1 MSDVLKRSQRLYA
14 RQLEGKTTRQ
24 LVLEHASIEG
34 ISETTAWDDWNRVK
48 VWNNED
54 WEKDRE
60 TLLPRLQ
67 AMRVR
72 LFNKAVKK
80 GQLQTAAQILDS
92 LGKVIGESV
101 ETVNIQAPELSIRVI
116 KDLECWLQEEGLENR
131 IFLVLNCSE
140 ELLTTWRSLFLLC
153 SYLSDGKDIAWKELK
168 RLTPKDMD
176 SK

>member
-1 MSDVLKRSQRLYA
+1 MVPRGTAQQVQQRAQRLYS
-14 RQLEGKTTRQ
+14 RQLDGKTTRQ
-24 LVLEHASIEG
+24 LVIEHSKIEQISI
-34 ISETTAWDDWNRVK
+34 TTAWEDWGRVK

-60 TLLPRLQ
+60 NLLPRLQ

-101 ETVNIQAPELSIRVI
+101 ETVNIQAPELSIRV
-116 KDLECWLQEEGLENR
+116 E
-131 IFLVLNCSE
+131 
-140 ELLTTWRSLFLLC
+140 
-153 SYLSDGKDIAWKELK
+153 
-168 RLTPKDMD
+168 PKN
-176 SK
+176 

>member
-1 MSDVLKRSQRLYA
+1 MASSTFPDNVFNNPLAQPAKKSTRSSVSDVLKRSQRLYA

-24 LVLEHASIEG
+24 LVIEHANIEG
-34 ISETTAWDDWNRVK
+34 ISETTAWLDWDRVK

-60 TLLPRLQ
+60 SLLPRLQ

-72 LFNKAVKK
+72 LFNNAVKK

-101 ETVNIQAPELSIRVI
+101 ETVNIQAPELSIKV
-116 KDLECWLQEEGLENR
+116 E
-131 IFLVLNCSE
+131 
-140 ELLTTWRSLFLLC
+140 
-153 SYLSDGKDIAWKELK
+153 
-168 RLTPKDMD
+168 PKN
-176 SK
+176 

>member
-1 MSDVLKRSQRLYA
+1 MASSTFPDNVFNNPLAQPAKKRTRSSVSDVLKRSQRLYA

-24 LVLEHASIEG
+24 LVIEHANIEG
-34 ISETTAWDDWNRVK
+34 ISETTAWQDWDKVK

-92 LGKVIGESV
+92 LGKVIGESA
-101 ETVNIQAPELSIRVI
+101 ETVNIQAPELSIRV
-116 KDLECWLQEEGLENR
+116 E
-131 IFLVLNCSE
+131 
-140 ELLTTWRSLFLLC
+140 
-153 SYLSDGKDIAWKELK
+153 
-168 RLTPKDMD
+168 PKN
-176 SK
+176 

>member
-1 MSDVLKRSQRLYA
+1 VASSTFPDNIINNPLAQPAKKRTRSSLSDVLKRSQRLYA

-24 LVLEHASIEG
+24 LVIEHANIEG
-34 ISETTAWDDWNRVK
+34 ISETTAWQDWDKVK

-60 TLLPRLQ
+60 SLLPRLQ

-101 ETVNIQAPELSIRVI
+101 ETVNIQAPELSIKV
-116 KDLECWLQEEGLENR
+116 E
-131 IFLVLNCSE
+131 
-140 ELLTTWRSLFLLC
+140 
-153 SYLSDGKDIAWKELK
+153 
-168 RLTPKDMD
+168 PKN
-176 SK
+176 

>member
-1 MSDVLKRSQRLYA
+1 MASSTFPDSVFNNPLAQPAKKRTRSSVSDVLKRSQRLYA

-24 LVLEHASIEG
+24 LVIEHANIEG
-34 ISETTAWDDWNRVK
+34 ISETTAWQDWDKVK

-101 ETVNIQAPELSIRVI
+101 ETVNIQAPELSIRV
-116 KDLECWLQEEGLENR
+116 E
-131 IFLVLNCSE
+131 
-140 ELLTTWRSLFLLC
+140 
-153 SYLSDGKDIAWKELK
+153 
-168 RLTPKDMD
+168 PKN
-176 SK
+176 

>member
-1 MSDVLKRSQRLYA
+1 MASSTFPDNVFNNPLAQPAKKRTRSSLSDVPKRSQRLYA

-24 LVLEHASIEG
+24 LVIEHANIAG
-34 ISETTAWDDWNRVK
+34 ISETTAWQDWDKVK
-48 VWNNED
+48 KWNDED
-54 WEKDRE
+54 WQKDRE

-101 ETVNIQAPELSIRVI
+101 ETVNIQAPELSIKV
-116 KDLECWLQEEGLENR
+116 E
-131 IFLVLNCSE
+131 
-140 ELLTTWRSLFLLC
+140 
-153 SYLSDGKDIAWKELK
+153 
-168 RLTPKDMD
+168 

>member
-1 MSDVLKRSQRLYA
+1 MASSTFPDNVFNNPLAQPAKKRTRSSVSDVLKRSQRLYA

-24 LVLEHASIEG
+24 LVIEHANIEG
-34 ISETTAWDDWNRVK
+34 ISETTALQDWDKVK

-101 ETVNIQAPELSIRVI
+101 ETVNIQAPELSIRV
-116 KDLECWLQEEGLENR
+116 E
-131 IFLVLNCSE
+131 
-140 ELLTTWRSLFLLC
+140 
-153 SYLSDGKDIAWKELK
+153 
-168 RLTPKDMD
+168 PKN
-176 SK
+176 

>member
-1 MSDVLKRSQRLYA
+1 MASSAFPDNIINNPLAQPAKKRTRSSVSDVLKRSQRLYA

-24 LVLEHASIEG
+24 LVIEHANIEG
-34 ISETTAWDDWNRVK
+34 ISETTAWQDWDKVK

-101 ETVNIQAPELSIRVI
+101 ETVNIQAPELSIKV
-116 KDLECWLQEEGLENR
+116 E
-131 IFLVLNCSE
+131 
-140 ELLTTWRSLFLLC
+140 
-153 SYLSDGKDIAWKELK
+153 
-168 RLTPKDMD
+168 PKN
-176 SK
+176 

>member
-1 MSDVLKRSQRLYA
+1 MASSAFPDNIINNPLAQPAKKRTRSSVSDVLKRSQRLYA

-24 LVLEHASIEG
+24 LVIEHANIQG
-34 ISETTAWDDWNRVK
+34 ISETTAWQDWDKVK

-101 ETVNIQAPELSIRVI
+101 ETVNIQAPELSIRV
-116 KDLECWLQEEGLENR
+116 E
-131 IFLVLNCSE
+131 
-140 ELLTTWRSLFLLC
+140 
-153 SYLSDGKDIAWKELK
+153 
-168 RLTPKDMD
+168 PKN
-176 SK
+176 

>member
-1 MSDVLKRSQRLYA
+1 MASSIFPDNINNNPITQPVRKRVRSAMSDVLKRSQRLYA

-24 LVLEHASIEG
+24 LVLEHANIEG

-101 ETVNIQAPELSIRVI
+101 ETVNIQAPELSIKV
-116 KDLECWLQEEGLENR
+116 E
-131 IFLVLNCSE
+131 
-140 ELLTTWRSLFLLC
+140 
-153 SYLSDGKDIAWKELK
+153 
-168 RLTPKDMD
+168 PKN
-176 SK
+176 

>member
-1 MSDVLKRSQRLYA
+1 MASSTFPENINNNPIAKPERKRVRSAFSDVLKRSQRLYA

-34 ISETTAWDDWNRVK
+34 VSETTGWEDWNRVK

-60 TLLPRLQ
+60 NLLPRLQ
-67 AMRVR
+67 AMRIR

-101 ETVNIQAPELSIRVI
+101 ETVNIQAPELSIRV
-116 KDLECWLQEEGLENR
+116 E
-131 IFLVLNCSE
+131 
-140 ELLTTWRSLFLLC
+140 
-153 SYLSDGKDIAWKELK
+153 
-168 RLTPKDMD
+168 PKN
-176 SK
+176 

>member
-1 MSDVLKRSQRLYA
+1 MASSTFPDNVFNNPLAHPAKKSTRSSVSDVLKRSHRLYA

-24 LVLEHASIEG
+24 LVIEHANIEG
-34 ISETTAWDDWNRVK
+34 ISETTAWQDWDKVK

-80 GQLQTAAQILDS
+80 GQFQTEAQILDS

-101 ETVNIQAPELSIRVI
+101 ETVNIQAPELSIRV
-116 KDLECWLQEEGLENR
+116 E
-131 IFLVLNCSE
+131 
-140 ELLTTWRSLFLLC
+140 
-153 SYLSDGKDIAWKELK
+153 
-168 RLTPKDMD
+168 PKN
-176 SK
+176 

>member
-1 MSDVLKRSQRLYA
+1 MASSNFPDNINNNLIAQPAKKKGRSAFSDVLKRSQRLYA

-24 LVLEHASIEG
+24 LVIEHANIEG
-34 ISETTAWDDWNRVK
+34 ICETTAWQDWDKVK

-101 ETVNIQAPELSIRVI
+101 ETVNIQAPELSIRV
-116 KDLECWLQEEGLENR
+116 E
-131 IFLVLNCSE
+131 
-140 ELLTTWRSLFLLC
+140 
-153 SYLSDGKDIAWKELK
+153 
-168 RLTPKDMD
+168 PKN
-176 SK
+176 

>member
-1 MSDVLKRSQRLYA
+1 MASSIFPENIINNPIANPAKKRTRSTAYEVQKRSQRLYS

-24 LVLEHASIEG
+24 LVIEHSNIEQV
-34 ISETTAWDDWNRVK
+34 SETTAWEDWNRVK
-48 VWNNED
+48 KWNDED
-54 WEKDRE
+54 WQKDRE

-101 ETVNIQAPELSIRVI
+101 ETVNIQAPVLSIKV
-116 KDLECWLQEEGLENR
+116 E
-131 IFLVLNCSE
+131 
-140 ELLTTWRSLFLLC
+140 
-153 SYLSDGKDIAWKELK
+153 
-168 RLTPKDMD
+168 PKN
-176 SK
+176 

>member
-1 MSDVLKRSQRLYA
+1 VASSTFPDNVFNNPLAQPAKKRTRSSVSDVLKRSQRLYA

-24 LVLEHASIEG
+24 LVIEHANIEG
-34 ISETTAWDDWNRVK
+34 ISETTAWLDWDRVK

-60 TLLPRLQ
+60 SLLPRLQ

-101 ETVNIQAPELSIRVI
+101 ETVNIQAPELSIKV
-116 KDLECWLQEEGLENR
+116 E
-131 IFLVLNCSE
+131 
-140 ELLTTWRSLFLLC
+140 
-153 SYLSDGKDIAWKELK
+153 
-168 RLTPKDMD
+168 PK
-176 SK
+176 K

>member
-24 LVLEHASIEG
+24 LVLEHANIEG
-34 ISETTAWDDWNRVK
+34 ISEPTAWDDWNRVK

-54 WEKDRE
+54 WQKDRE

-101 ETVNIQAPELSIRVI
+101 ETVNIQAPELSIRV
-116 KDLECWLQEEGLENR
+116 E
-131 IFLVLNCSE
+131 
-140 ELLTTWRSLFLLC
+140 
-153 SYLSDGKDIAWKELK
+153 
-168 RLTPKDMD
+168 PKN
-176 SK
+176 

>member
-1 MSDVLKRSQRLYA
+1 VASSAFPDNIINNPLAQPAKKRTRSSVSDVLKRSQRLYA

-24 LVLEHASIEG
+24 LVIEHANIEG
-34 ISETTAWDDWNRVK
+34 ISETTAWQDWDKVK

-101 ETVNIQAPELSIRVI
+101 ETVNIQAPELSIKV
-116 KDLECWLQEEGLENR
+116 E
-131 IFLVLNCSE
+131 
-140 ELLTTWRSLFLLC
+140 
-153 SYLSDGKDIAWKELK
+153 
-168 RLTPKDMD
+168 PKN
-176 SK
+176 